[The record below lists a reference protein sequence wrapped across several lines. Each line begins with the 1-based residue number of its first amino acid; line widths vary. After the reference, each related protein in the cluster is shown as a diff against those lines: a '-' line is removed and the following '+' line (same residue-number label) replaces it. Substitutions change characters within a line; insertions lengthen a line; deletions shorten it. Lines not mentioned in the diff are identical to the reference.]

1 MIGIVVFVYD
11 YVIFEIIKKTG
22 YGELLQTQLT
32 SIIWVNIYTAISKG
46 DLTIRMY
53 FSTFLFAII
62 LIMISNLV

>member
-11 YVIFEIIKKTG
+11 YVIFEIIKKAG

>member
-1 MIGIVVFVYD
+1 MIGLVVFVYD

-32 SIIWVNIYTAISKG
+32 AIMWVNIYTAISKG

-53 FSTFLFAII
+53 FSSLLFSII
-62 LIMISNLV
+62 LITTSHLV